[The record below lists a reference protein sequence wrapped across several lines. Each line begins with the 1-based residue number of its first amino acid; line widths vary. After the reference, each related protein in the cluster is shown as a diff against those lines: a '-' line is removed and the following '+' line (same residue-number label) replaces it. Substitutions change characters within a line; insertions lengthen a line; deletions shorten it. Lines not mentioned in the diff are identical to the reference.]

1 MFIWDRGCIILTNL
15 LSTAGNFFYLTYT
28 LAYAMDSYEA
38 NVPEMLIAMNIGKQ
52 AISFGFGFAVL
63 DWISEHGY
71 ITMFA
76 GVFCGA
82 ILANNMAVFI
92 FLSFGKPMRRW
103 FGQTRLAKMHKKSLH

>member
-1 MFIWDRGCIILTNL
+1 
-15 LSTAGNFFYLTYT
+15 
-28 LAYAMDSYEA
+28 MDSYEA

-82 ILANNMAVFI
+82 TLANNMAVFV
-92 FLSFGKPMRRW
+92 FLYFGKSMRRW
-103 FGQTRLAKMHKKSLH
+103 FGQTGLAKMHKKSLH